1 MHAESDS
8 NERLL
13 HQLHRIWYY
22 VAFLTVSAVRKRLL
36 MVETHFGH
44 NLCTIF
50 QQLAKRIDGCLENMA
65 GGIVGPDVWKSWE
78 RQGKTEL

>member
-1 MHAESDS
+1 
-8 NERLL
+8 
-13 HQLHRIWYY
+13 
-22 VAFLTVSAVRKRLL
+22 LTVSAGHKRLL
-36 MVETHFGH
+36 LVEVHFGY
-44 NLCTIF
+44 LLFMIF

>member
-1 MHAESDS
+1 M
-8 NERLL
+8 
-13 HQLHRIWYY
+13 HQLHRVWYY
-22 VAFLTVSAVRKRLL
+22 VAVLTVSARHKRLL
-36 MVETHFGH
+36 QVETRFGY
-44 NLCTIF
+44 LLFMIF